1 MEIANL
7 VKTFKP
13 RIGRRELFTIFLL
26 ALEIVVFWLIAD
38 NFLSVRNV
46 TTIIRNSVDLAVV
59 AIGMTIVMIIC
70 GIDLSVG
77 SALGVVAI
85 LVGWMLN
92 AGTHPLLIAVV
103 AIAAGCSIGLVNGFL
118 ISFLRIPDII
128 ATIGTQS
135 ILRAMVFFMLGGQW
149 LTGLPPVFSVLT
161 RGRIFGVVPT
171 PLVVIA
177 VFYVAAWYFLTR
189 RRTGRRIYAVG
200 NGLETA
206 NLVGIPSRRI
216 RVLSYVICGG
226 LVGFA
231 SMLFVGRLG
240 SVEVTIGNDLALSA
254 IAATVIG
261 GTAVTGGR
269 GSVLG
274 TLAGVFF
281 MSVMKNGIVLFG
293 IPSLWERA
301 AVGLMIIVSIKVDLM
316 LEQRTMRRQQMQ
328 LSRQREA
335 AWTMKR
341 EGGAGK

>member
-1 MEIANL
+1 MELASV

-13 RIGRRELFTIFLL
+13 RIGRRELFTLFLL
-26 ALEIVVFWLIAD
+26 LLEVVVFSLIAD
-38 NFLSVRNV
+38 HFLSARNV
-46 TTIIRNSVDLAVV
+46 VAILRNSVDLAIVS
-59 AIGMTIVMIIC
+59 IGMTIVMIIC

-92 AGTHPLLIAVV
+92 AGLNPVLIALV
-103 AIAAGCSIGLVNGFL
+103 AIASGCAVGLVNGFL

-149 LTGLPPVFSVLT
+149 LTGLPPVFAFLT
-161 RGRIFGVVPT
+161 RGRVYGVPT
-171 PLVVIA
+171 SLIVIA
-177 VFYVAAWYFLTR
+177 LFYAAAWHFLTR
-189 RRTGRRIYAVG
+189 RPTGRRIYAVG

-206 NLVGIPSRRI
+206 SLAGIPSRSI
-216 RVLSYVICGG
+216 RMLSYVVCGG

-231 SMLFVGRLG
+231 ALLYVGRLG
-240 SVEVTIGNDLALSA
+240 SVEITVGNDLALSA

-269 GSVLG
+269 GSVVG

-301 AVGLMIIVSIKVDLM
+301 AVGLMIIVSVKVDLL
-316 LEQRTMRRQQMQ
+316 LEQRTIKRQRRQ
-328 LSRQREA
+328 LSRQRDA
-335 AWTMKR
+335 AWEMRKR
-341 EGGAGK
+341 EEGAGQ

>member
-1 MEIANL
+1 MGITERIR
-7 VKTFKP
+7 VFKP
-13 RIGRRELFTIFLL
+13 RIGRRELFTLFLL
-26 ALEIVVFWLIAD
+26 ALEVVVFSLVAD
-38 NFLSVRNV
+38 HFLSYRNV
-46 TTIIRNSVDLAVV
+46 LNILRNSVDLAVV
-59 AIGMTIVMIIC
+59 AIGMTIIMIIC

-92 AGTHPLLIAVV
+92 AGVNPFFIAGV
-103 AIAAGCSIGLVNGFL
+103 AVAAGCAIGLVNGFL
-118 ISFLRIPDII
+118 ICFLRIPDIV

-149 LTGLPPVFSVLT
+149 LTGLPPVYGFLT
-161 RGRIFGVVPT
+161 RGRVWGVPVS
-171 PLVVIA
+171 LLVIA
-177 VFYVAAWYFLTR
+177 VFYAAFWYFLTR
-189 RRTGRRIYAVG
+189 RPAGRRIYAVG

-206 NLVGIPSRRI
+206 KLVGISARRV
-216 RVLSYVICGG
+216 RTLSYVLCGG

-231 SMLFVGRLG
+231 ALLYVGRLG
-240 SVEVTIGNDLALSA
+240 SVEITVGNDLALSA

-269 GSVLG
+269 GSVVG

-301 AVGLMIIVSIKVDLM
+301 AVGLMIVVSIKVDLM
-316 LEQRTMRRQQMQ
+316 LEKRTLRRQQQQ
-328 LSRQREA
+328 LSKQRESAWA
-335 AWTMKR
+335 AR
-341 EGGAGK
+341 RGEGAAS

>member
-26 ALEIVVFWLIAD
+26 VLEIVVFWLIAD
-38 NFLSVRNV
+38 NFLTTRNV

-92 AGTHPLLIAVV
+92 AGTHPVLIAAV
-103 AIAAGCSIGLVNGFL
+103 AIAAGCCVGLVNGFL

-189 RRTGRRIYAVG
+189 RPTGRRIYAVG

-206 NLVGIPSRRI
+206 NLVGIPSRKI

-269 GSVLG
+269 GSVVG

-316 LEQRTMRRQQMQ
+316 LEQRTTRRQQQQ

-335 AWTMKR
+335 AWATKH
-341 EGGAGK
+341 EGEARQ

>member
-1 MEIANL
+1 MSL
-7 VKTFKP
+7 VEKIGVFTP
-13 RIGRRELFTIFLL
+13 RIGRREMFTLCLL
-26 ALEIVVFWLIAD
+26 ALEVIAFSLVAD
-38 NFLSVRNV
+38 NFLSVRNL
-46 TTIIRNSVDLAVV
+46 TAILRNSVDLAVV
-59 AIGMTIVMIIC
+59 SIGMTIVMIIC

-85 LVGWMLN
+85 LVGWMIN
-92 AGTHPLLIAVV
+92 AGWPAPAIIAAAVV
-103 AIAAGCSIGLVNGFL
+103 SGCLIGLANGFL

-149 LTGLPPVFSVLT
+149 LTGLPPVFGFLT
-161 RGRIFGVVPT
+161 RGRFLSIPAPFY
-171 PLVVIA
+171 VIA
-177 VFYVAAWYFLTR
+177 LFYLSFWYFLTR
-189 RRTGRRIYAVG
+189 RPTGRRIYAVG

-206 NLVGIPSRRI
+206 NLVGIPARRI

-231 SMLFVGRLG
+231 ALLYVGRLG
-240 SVEVTIGNDLALSA
+240 SVEITVGNDLALSA

-269 GSVLG
+269 GSVVG

-281 MSVMKNGIVLFG
+281 MAVMKNGIVLFG

-301 AVGLMIIVSIKVDLM
+301 AVGLMIIVSVKADLM
-316 LEQRTMRRQQMQ
+316 LEAKTIRRQREQ

-335 AWTMKR
+335 AWNLKR
-341 EGGAGK
+341 EGSAS